1 MKFQQVPLLVLV
13 IALLSACAGQ
23 SATQTTTVPTAPTA
37 IAPSNT
43 PDSLVEAN
51 TADTEPSPVEASSE
65 ANNEPRMIK
74 HAMGETVVPAHP
86 KRVVTLDMGELDA
99 ALALGIKPVGSV
111 TIFDDGTFPAYLGDA
126 TEGIEPV
133 GTIASP
139 NLEKIAALKPDLI
152 LSSKTRDEERYEL
165 LSQIAPTV
173 FAERLGDAWL
183 DNFLLFADAMGEK
196 EQGEAKVAAY
206 KQRLADLNSK
216 LKEQGE
222 VPVVSMVRFMKGGQV
237 RMYNNGSFIGTIL
250 TGAQLGRPEA
260 QTVEDKVWSEV
271 NKEILSS
278 VDGDVIFYGIYGAD
292 DESSLADYEQ
302 DPLWQQLSAIKNNKI
317 FRVDDDYWF
326 TSIGLI
332 AANLVIDDLEK
343 HLLP

>member
-1 MKFQQVPLLVLV
+1 MKFQQIPLLALV
-13 IALLSACAGQ
+13 IALLSACGGQ
-23 SATQTTTVPTAPTA
+23 NSTQPTAAPA
-37 IAPSNT
+37 AVAPSNT
-43 PDSLVEAN
+43 PEAAAEASAAFAEPTPAEASNEAN
-51 TADTEPSPVEASSE
+51 SE
-65 ANNEPRMIK
+65 TRVIK

-86 KRVVTLDMGELDA
+86 VRVVTLDMGELDA

-152 LSSKTRDEERYEL
+152 LSSKLRDEERYEL

-196 EQGEAKVAAY
+196 EQGEAKAAAY

-216 LKEQGE
+216 LKEQGDI
-222 VPVVSMVRFMKGGQV
+222 PVVSMVRFMKGGQV

-271 NKEILSS
+271 NKETLSA

-302 DPLWQQLSAIKNNKI
+302 DPLWQQLNAIKNNKI